1 MEPVLQNAEEG
12 TSENGEEG
20 TLLNDYENPFIRT
33 WIATSYRSFRAKL
46 RHNQD
51 IKSL

>member
-20 TLLNDYENPFIRT
+20 TSLNDLENPFIGRR
-33 WIATSYRSFRAKL
+33 IATSYGSFREKL
-46 RHNQD
+46 RLQPP
-51 IKSL
+51 